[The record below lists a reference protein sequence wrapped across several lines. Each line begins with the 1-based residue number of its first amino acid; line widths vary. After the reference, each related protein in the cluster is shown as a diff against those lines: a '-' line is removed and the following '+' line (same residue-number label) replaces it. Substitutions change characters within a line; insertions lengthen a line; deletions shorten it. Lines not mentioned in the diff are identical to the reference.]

1 MVGQYVEC
9 ISIDHQRTLC
19 TTQLGNHSDG
29 RLLTGSQSGTNAY
42 SVEILGI
49 NSLGEYGLLTIEL
62 NDGLRHADLQ
72 EHTVL
77 PGGMGDTLTHPY
89 PETGL
94 RGQHGGTSHTIAA
107 SDDQGVAHLPLMG
120 KGVARQ

>member
-49 NSLGEYGLLTIEL
+49 NSLGEYCLLTIEL
-62 NDGLRHADLQ
+62 DDGLRHTDLE
-72 EHTVL
+72 EHAIL
-77 PGGMGDTLTHPY
+77 LGRM
-89 PETGL
+89 
-94 RGQHGGTSHTIAA
+94 GGT
-107 SDDQGVAHLPLMG
+107 L
-120 KGVARQ
+120 ARS